1 MIISTLTFIIQ
12 TFPGFQADDPL
23 EQQEYP
29 AVVRALALTDVAAI
43 YFFTL
48 EYLVRFLCAPQKW
61 RFVKDPMNMVDF
73 LAIVPFYVTLAL
85 HSMEDMQIIGKA
97 GKLVRLVRV
106 LRIMRIFKLVRHFA
120 GLQSLIYTLNQAY
133 KELGLLMLLVGVAVL
148 TFASL
153 VYFAEK
159 DTKHQDTGRGWT
171 FLDSFWWGIMTLT
184 TVGYDHKNPET
195 FLGKV
200 VGGLCALVGIF
211 ILTLPIPI
219 VVNSFAS
226 YYKNRLWRNEVAHR
240 RAEKLAQHQFQ
251 LEQMKNGGGDAGSIE
266 SQRLI
271 AK

>member
-1 MIISTLTFIIQ
+1 MGFVSLGVVVISTLTFIVQ
-12 TFPGFQADDPL
+12 TFPEFQDDNG
-23 EQQEYP
+23 ESSEYP
-29 AVVRALALTDVAAI
+29 GVVRALVVVDEMAI
-43 YFFTL
+43 FFFTV
-48 EYLVRFLCAPQKW
+48 EYLVRFACAPRKW
-61 RFVKDPMNMVDF
+61 VFFKDPMNLVDF
-73 LAIVPFYVTLAL
+73 FAILPFYLTLVL
-85 HSMEDMQIIGKA
+85 DSMEDMQIIGKA

-159 DTKHQDTGRGWT
+159 DNMEANKEGWT

-195 FLGKV
+195 FMGKV

-240 RAEKLAQHQFQ
+240 RAEKLAKQEYEFLKMEKVKLLQ
-251 LEQMKNGGGDAGSIE
+251 GGTV
-266 SQRLI
+266 
-271 AK
+271 